1 MSVPI
6 VVEASG
12 DAEQMTIVVANHGNA
27 IPEHA
32 LPTLF
37 DLLTGGDTS
46 NRSGTA
52 ARTGSRSRLPLHC
65 QVRIRA
71 PSKRNCAIAAP
82 ALLCACPVQRYQAR
96 SRAMVTCAPGAR

>member
-65 QVRIRA
+65 QVHQGTIKAQLCYRGTRFTVRMPRSA
-71 PSKRNCAIAAP
+71 VPS
-82 ALLCACPVQRYQAR
+82 
-96 SRAMVTCAPGAR
+96 